1 MSDIIIA
8 FDSLVY
14 LCNQFGIMTLKKGHE
29 KLFTLLFLLHFFICL
44 R

>member
-14 LCNQFGIMTLKKGHE
+14 LCNQFGIKTLKKSHE
-29 KLFTLLFLLHFFICL
+29 KLHIVLFLLHFLICL